1 MGVAE
6 VMRRRLRA
14 TDVLG
19 RFGGDEFAVLVPRG
33 GLPEARTVA
42 AALLEAIRGAQLA
55 PADAGVTVTASIGIA
70 TFEGRAGAAG
80 ILADADL
87 AMYEAKRAGG
97 DRFAHTAAVSPAPGV
112 PVERSRA
119 TR

>member
-14 TDVLG
+14 SDVLA
-19 RFGGDEFAVLVPRG
+19 RLGGDEFAVLIPRG

-42 AALLEAIRGAQLA
+42 AALLEAIRGAQLV
-55 PADAGVTVTASIGIA
+55 PGDAGVAVTASIGIA
-70 TFEGRAGAAG
+70 TFEGRAGGAG

-97 DRFAHTAAVSPAPGV
+97 DRSAHMGAA
-112 PVERSRA
+112 SRTSA
-119 TR
+119 SR